1 MKSYVSASQSPRSDV
16 VMVVTRSKSVAKSN
30 SLTKSSI
37 RGSMGS
43 LSSLNEKSDSLEV
56 DGISIRKSLNS
67 AKSLE
72 MSLDSISTEGELV
85 LNFVL

>member
-1 MKSYVSASQSPRSDV
+1 MSLLFSPLQSPRSDV
-16 VMVVTRSKSVAKSN
+16 VMVVTRSKSVVKTN

-37 RGSMGS
+37 RGSLGS

-56 DGISIRKSLNS
+56 DGISIRKSMNS

-72 MSLDSISTEGELV
+72 MSLDSISTEGECAELKIV
-85 LNFVL
+85 